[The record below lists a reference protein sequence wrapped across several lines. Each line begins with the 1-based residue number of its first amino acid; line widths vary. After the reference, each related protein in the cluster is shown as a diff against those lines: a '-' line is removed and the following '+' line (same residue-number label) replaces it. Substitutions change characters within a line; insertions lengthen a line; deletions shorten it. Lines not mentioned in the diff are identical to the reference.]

1 MKKLAILGASYM
13 QLPLIEE
20 AMKLGIETHV
30 FAWEEGAVGK
40 DICDHFYPI
49 SITEKEQILEKCEA
63 VQIHGITSI
72 GSDLAMTA
80 VNYVAN
86 KMNLTGNSMDCT
98 IVTTNKFAMRQRLSE
113 HNLPCPRFKKFISYH
128 HGIAE
133 DFRVPFIIKPTDR
146 SGSRGV
152 TKINAREQIQEA
164 LGRALTESLAG
175 EAIIEEFIDGNEI
188 SVEMVSWKGTH
199 HFITCTD
206 KVSTGEPYFV
216 EIEQHVPATLHSDLE
231 NRIITLVKEALTV
244 LGVEYGASH
253 SELLITE
260 DEDIFIVEIGA
271 RMGGDNIGSDLV
283 KLCTGYDFVKG
294 VIEIALGEFTIPEIK
309 QIRHAGIC
317 FLTPAAGRVSRI
329 DNHASDFKEIVRSCI
344 YVKVDDIIR
353 FPITDSA
360 QRSGFIIY
368 TYDKPVSI
376 DTGDVINIITE

>member
-13 QLPLIEE
+13 QLPLIDE

-30 FAWEEGAVGK
+30 FAWEEGAEGK

-63 VQIHGITSI
+63 LQIHGITSI
-72 GSDLAMTA
+72 GSDLAMPA

-113 HNLPCPRFKKFISYH
+113 HKLPCPRFKKIISYH
-128 HGIAE
+128 HSIAE

-152 TKINAREQIQEA
+152 TKINKQGQIKEA
-164 LGRALTESLAG
+164 LGRALTESIAG
-175 EAIIEEFIDGNEI
+175 EAIIEEFIDGKEI
-188 SVEMVSWKGTH
+188 SVEMISWQGKH

-206 KVSTGEPYFV
+206 KVNTGEPYFV
-216 EIEQHVPATLHSDLE
+216 EIEQHVPAIIHSALE

-244 LGVEYGASH
+244 LGVEDGASH
-253 SELLITE
+253 SELLITD
-260 DEDIFIVEIGA
+260 DEEIFIVEIGA

-309 QIRHAGIC
+309 QMRHAGIC

-329 DNHASDFKEIVRSCI
+329 ENLASDLKEIVRSCI
-344 YVKVDDIIR
+344 FVEVDDIIK
-353 FPITDSA
+353 FPITNSA

-368 TYDKPVSI
+368 SNDIPVSI
-376 DTGDVINIITE
+376 TPGDVINIITE